1 LIFLYQVRYPRI
13 GGTRFT
19 MKEIETEEPELRI
32 SIPVSEKIVERLK
45 RQKVEIK
52 QTKSGKYFAYFTP
65 EKWQYT
71 DNTCTTTRV
80 RVTIPYSLVDER
92 VFININECI
101 RLNKDGGLQELQTV
115 CRDNGKEIA
124 PIRFFKGNDQD
135 RPRSIIFDFISID
148 FREKIIILKSELV
161 NGQYVHTIVGLKAEK
176 VENNQIVLTAQYL
189 YESCIEEDENNRLKT
204 TASAAGLIEIWYRSP
219 INSHLEH
226 LETNLK
232 MFRRKVRISEKQVIR
247 LGTVI

>member
-1 LIFLYQVRYPRI
+1 
-13 GGTRFT
+13 
-19 MKEIETEEPELRI
+19 MKEIQTEEPELRI
-32 SIPVSEKIVERLK
+32 SIPVPEKIVERLR

-52 QTKSGKYFAYFTP
+52 QAKSGKYFAYFAP
-65 EKWQYT
+65 ENWQYT
-71 DNTCTTTRV
+71 DNTCATARAKV
-80 RVTIPYSLVDER
+80 IIPYSLVDER

-124 PIRFFKGNDQD
+124 PVCFFKGNDQD

-161 NGQYVHTIVGLKAEK
+161 NGRYVHTIVGLKAEK
-176 VENNQIVLTAQYL
+176 VESNQIVLTVQYL
-189 YESCIEEDENNRLKT
+189 YESCIEEDKNNRLKT
-204 TASAAGLIEIWYRSP
+204 TASAAGLIEIWYRRP
-219 INSHLEH
+219 INSHLAH

-232 MFRRKVRISEKQVIR
+232 MFRGRILIPEKKVIK